1 MSSPFHDEATLWAAR
16 SPLGE
21 LLALERRW
29 VASKRIATGNGARVW
44 IGPASDVAGTDDG
57 IRLVLGEGDVLSGAM
72 HARLDALPIA
82 DRTVRL
88 LVLQHTLDRR
98 LDPAVFGECVRVLAT
113 GGELLVFGLNPISPW
128 RPWLAWQ
135 ARRNRARPRARM
147 AGRVG
152 ALFGQLGLGTEGLAW
167 IGPSR
172 PGAAGDGDASS
183 STGAMFR
190 AAYALTMKK
199 PHDTVIPLRP
209 RLAER
214 DVGLAVGLVPN
225 ATPRMRAGA

>member
-1 MSSPFHDEATLWAAR
+1 MSSTLYDEATLWGAR

-29 VASKRIATGNGARVW
+29 VASKRFATGNGARVW
-44 IGPASDVAGTDDG
+44 IGPSSEVADVDDG
-57 IRLVLGEGDVLSGAM
+57 IALVLGERDVLSGAM
-72 HARLDALPIA
+72 HARLDALPFG

-88 LVLQHTLDRR
+88 LVLQHALDRR

-167 IGPSR
+167 IGPNR
-172 PGAAGDGDASS
+172 PGATGDGDASS
-183 STGAMFR
+183 STRAMFR

-209 RLAER
+209 RLSER
-214 DVGLAVGLVPN
+214 DVGLAAGLVPN
-225 ATPRMRAGA
+225 ATPRIRVGA